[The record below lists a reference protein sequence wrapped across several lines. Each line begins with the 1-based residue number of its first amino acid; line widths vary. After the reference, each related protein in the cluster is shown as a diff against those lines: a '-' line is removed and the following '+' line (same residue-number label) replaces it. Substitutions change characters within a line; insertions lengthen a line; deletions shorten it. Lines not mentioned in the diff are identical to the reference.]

1 MKIQELALIFVI
13 IILPITIVLSIFTQL
28 QIQTVTVQTE
38 YDTKLTAATLDAIK
52 ALQINT
58 INSSTSEIANSKIR
72 DVEAS
77 VNTFKES
84 LKSTFSL
91 NGYSEEEMDEYIPA
105 IVYTMYDGFYI
116 YSKFQ
121 NTNYLTDADGNQVDN
136 NGETISGLKPYISYS
151 ARYNKNNIDV
161 VITYALDNFISITG
175 TIDGNYIEESG
186 YLVDGIDYRSDSL
199 EVTYNGVKIN
209 F

>member
-121 NTNYLTDADGNQVDN
+121 NTN
-136 NGETISGLKPYISYS
+136 
-151 ARYNKNNIDV
+151 
-161 VITYALDNFISITG
+161 
-175 TIDGNYIEESG
+175 
-186 YLVDGIDYRSDSL
+186 DY
-199 EVTYNGVKIN
+199 K
-209 F
+209 